1 MPLGILPGLPK
12 TTRKLGVV
20 RNPGSLPFGDLVEA
34 IFERAR
40 APLQLDDLVDVVAE
54 LSGIKETWVQSLDEK
69 SCDRARGLEACT

>member
-1 MPLGILPGLPK
+1 
-12 TTRKLGVV
+12 
-20 RNPGSLPFGDLVEA
+20 LVEA